1 LNLRYANLF
10 WVAPDKNVYLA
21 NGYHGQRI
29 FVIPALDIVAV
40 ATGTGHSATIGKE
53 IEMIADAVKS
63 DAPLPPDTA
72 GQSLLASRIQE
83 VATEKPSPVGETSK
97 IAKTISGKIYRFSDN
112 PLRLSALALNLDGPN
127 PSYKYE
133 LRAGRPDAPVE
144 RFEGPIGLDGVY
156 RAGVPTDQGITV
168 AKGAW
173 SSDQSFVVQF
183 EELGGD
189 NLRKAILSF
198 RDNAVDLVFIP
209 EHGPSVD
216 LHGEASD

>member
-1 LNLRYANLF
+1 
-10 WVAPDKNVYLA
+10 
-21 NGYHGQRI
+21 
-29 FVIPALDIVAV
+29 
-40 ATGTGHSATIGKE
+40 
-53 IEMIADAVKS
+53 
-63 DAPLPPDTA
+63 
-72 GQSLLASRIQE
+72 
-83 VATEKPSPVGETSK
+83 
-97 IAKTISGKIYRFSDN
+97 
-112 PLRLSALALNLDGPN
+112 LNLDGPN
-127 PSYKYE
+127 PSYEYE

-156 RAGVPTDQGITV
+156 RAGVPTNQGITV